1 MPRKFISQLNGGAT
15 IDDIFLVQNKELRT
29 TKNGSLYIQAQ
40 LSDRTGIIDARMWDA
55 SKPFFESLG
64 NDTFLR
70 IKGRT
75 EIYQNKIQLIMKGI
89 SKTNQEDIKFEDYL
103 PSTENDTNEMFAELK
118 QIADSIKQPHLLKL
132 LKLFFSDKDFCKG
145 FCTAPAAVQY
155 HHAFLGGVLEHTLS
169 VVRLGEKIAPLY
181 PDLNRDLLICGI
193 ILHDIGKISEL
204 CYEKNFQYSDEG
216 QLIGHLISGVLMVE
230 EKAKQI
236 DSFPKTLLDLL
247 RHLILSH
254 HGEYEWGSPKLP
266 MTVEALALHY
276 LDNIDAKIHAFS
288 KAITNDKDSSD
299 NWTGYNKMFDRK
311 LFKKSHLSACNAPAD
326 ESN

>member
-1 MPRKFISQLNGGAT
+1 MPRKFISQLNGGTT

-29 TKNGSLYIQAQ
+29 TKTGSLYIQAQ
-40 LSDRTGIIDARMWDA
+40 LSDRTGTIDARMWDA
-55 SKPFFESLG
+55 GKPFFESLG
-64 NDTFLR
+64 NDTFLKV
-70 IKGRT
+70 KGRT
-75 EIYQNKIQLIMKGI
+75 EIYQNKIQLIIKSI
-89 SKTNQEDIKFEDYL
+89 SKTNQEDIKLEDYL
-103 PSTENDTNEMFAELK
+103 PSTENDTNEMFSELK

-169 VVRLGEKIAPLY
+169 VAKLGEIIAPLY
-181 PDLNRDLLICGI
+181 PDLNKDLLICGI

-204 CYEKNFQYSDEG
+204 CYEKNFHYSDEG

-236 DSFPKTLLDLL
+236 DGFPKTLLDLL

-276 LDNIDAKIHAFS
+276 LDNIDAKIHAFN
-288 KAITNDKDSSD
+288 KAITNDKDSSN
-299 NWTGYNKMFDRK
+299 NWTVYNKMFDRK
-311 LFKKSHLSACNAPAD
+311 LFKKSH
-326 ESN
+326 ESNY

>member
-1 MPRKFISQLNGGAT
+1 MPRKFISQLNGGTT

-40 LSDRTGIIDARMWDA
+40 LSDRTGTIDARMWDA
-55 SKPFFESLG
+55 GKPFFESLG
-64 NDTFLR
+64 NDTFLKV
-70 IKGRT
+70 KGRT
-75 EIYQNKIQLIMKGI
+75 EIYQNKIQLIMKSI
-89 SKTNQEDIKFEDYL
+89 SKTNQENIKLEDYL
-103 PSTENDTNEMFAELK
+103 PSTEKDVNEMFSELK
-118 QIADSIKQPHLLKL
+118 QIAASIKQPYLLKL
-132 LKLFFSDKDFCKG
+132 LNLFFSDKDFCRD
-145 FCTAPAAVQY
+145 FCSAPAAVQY

-169 VVRLGEKIAPLY
+169 VAKLGEKIAPLY
-181 PDLNRDLLICGI
+181 PDLNKDLLICGI

-236 DSFPKTLLDLL
+236 DGFPKTLLDLL

-276 LDNIDAKIHAFS
+276 LDNIDAKIHAFN
-288 KAITNDKDSSD
+288 KAITNDKDPSN
-299 NWTGYNKMFDRK
+299 NWTGYNKMFDRR
-311 LFKKSHLSACNAPAD
+311 LFKKSH
-326 ESN
+326 ESNY

>member
-1 MPRKFISQLNGGAT
+1 MPRKYISELNGGTT
-15 IDDIFLVQNKELRT
+15 IDEIFLVQNKDLRT

-40 LSDRTGIIDARMWDA
+40 LSDRTGMIDARMWDA
-55 SKPFFESLG
+55 STPFFESLG
-64 NDTFLR
+64 DDTFLK

-75 EIYQNKIQLIMKGI
+75 EIYQNKIQLIIKQI
-89 SKTNQEDIKFEDYL
+89 SKTNQEDVNLENYL
-103 PSTENDTNEMFAELK
+103 PATEQDVDKMFSELK
-118 QIADSIKQPHLLKL
+118 KIVDTIKQSHLRDL
-132 LKLFFSDKDFCKG
+132 LNLFFNDKDFCRG
-145 FCTAPAAVQY
+145 FCSAPAAVQY
-155 HHAFLGGVLEHTLS
+155 HHAFLGGLLEHTLS
-169 VVRLGEKIAPLY
+169 VAKLGDTMAPLY

-204 CYEKNFQYSDEG
+204 CYEKNFHYSDEG

-236 DSFPKTLLDLL
+236 DGFPKTLLDLL

-266 MTVEALALHY
+266 MTLEAITLHY
-276 LDNIDAKIHAFS
+276 LDNIDAKIHAFN

-299 NWTGYNKMFDRK
+299 NWTNYSRMFERK
-311 LFKKSHLSACNAPAD
+311 LFKKSQD
-326 ESN
+326 YV

>member
-1 MPRKFISQLNGGAT
+1 MPRKFISQLNGGTT

-40 LSDRTGIIDARMWDA
+40 LSDRTGTIDARMWDA
-55 SKPFFESLG
+55 GKSFFESLG
-64 NDTFLR
+64 NDTFLKV
-70 IKGRT
+70 KGRT
-75 EIYQNKIQLIMKGI
+75 EIYQNKIQLIMKSI
-89 SKTNQEDIKFEDYL
+89 SKTNQDDIKFEDYL
-103 PSTENDTNEMFAELK
+103 PSTEKDVNEMFSELK
-118 QIADSIKQPHLLKL
+118 KIAGSIKQPYLLKL
-132 LKLFFSDKDFCKG
+132 LKLFFSDKDFCRD
-145 FCTAPAAVQY
+145 FCSAPAAVQY

-169 VVRLGEKIAPLY
+169 VAKLGEKIAPLY
-181 PDLNRDLLICGI
+181 PDLNKDLLICGI

-236 DSFPKTLLDLL
+236 DGFPKTLLDLL

-266 MTVEALALHY
+266 MTVEALVLHY
-276 LDNIDAKIHAFS
+276 LDNIDAKIHAFN
-288 KAITNDKDSSD
+288 KAITNDKDSSN
-299 NWTGYNKMFDRK
+299 NWTGYNKMFDRR
-311 LFKKSHLSACNAPAD
+311 LFKKSH
-326 ESN
+326 ESNY